1 MATYL
6 PGGTDTGFNPV
17 QYSPNLS
24 LLANS
29 IDRATARYETNFAK
43 VSKGY
48 NDILSASILND
59 GYSQKRDQYLSE
71 IKDKLKTISTT
82 DLSVQSNVNDAENLY
97 APFWE
102 DKTMLSHIA
111 DTKQR
116 QSQLQE
122 QNRIAKEH
130 PEYDNTTPMAV
141 MNYNMNRIKT
151 SKDPDIINNIPLTKA
166 IALKNNPK
174 EFQEWLKKN
183 DWKSTFETTQN
194 GRIYKQTNGSQTVS
208 TYNELFK
215 EYLGN
220 TAADQYNMY
229 GEYYKIQAIQ
239 GIKNKEKEAT
249 GIDIDDDEATKRIPT
264 YYVDEQIK
272 NIELQNKSF
281 ETDFAA
287 AKENAILYNTDPEKY
302 KGYIQKGQD
311 LQKQINANIKKKTLL
326 ETKGLGN
333 PEDKASY
340 DNLLNSISINPTGF
354 FAEVSLNKDADIASK
369 MAAGNQSLTI
379 NDDPRYTEQIRS
391 SQWAQEQLLREKEH
405 QLNVA
410 KYENPN
416 TKTSSST
423 GSSSSTSAT
432 TITNPDGTITTVQ
445 NAVPIVT
452 LGSDNNKIED
462 AVQSFE
468 SKVSNLNNTALA
480 ATLDVLK
487 SSKSNIFTDIIKPNE
502 VAIVTGDMQTKD
514 YTQSNKIL
522 ADVAARLRTKNVP
535 ESVIKNIKGPM
546 SLITTV
552 ADYYKSNIAKLQ
564 EQNDADILKGVFNK
578 DRQKIIDDNMSDYIA
593 LTKSRTMLDNA
604 YAYQKEFDEKV
615 NSKLSN
621 SKYADIRVKKK
632 DGTYGLVTAQNLIE
646 QYPAYETDQSGK
658 TKKVNLPY
666 NLMKEY
672 VNGTLP
678 LGSITKTVSSG
689 FSPTTG
695 IGTNSEVTEHW
706 TITDPTTNK
715 KYIVDNIVKNH
726 GSPKELK
733 KKLDV
738 GITKFK
744 QAIPEDI
751 QTSIRNSTGQMGRV
765 ITFQSDPSKENDYAD
780 QLTFEFFNDLNNNV
794 GQTGDKYNII
804 NAGDFKDDLNEKI
817 IPGIQS
823 NPKKGLVSIQYH
835 PIGAGD
841 PTKRSVT
848 FKYDREIL
856 KANTEDKD
864 LKKSLDEFN
873 GEIHF
878 EIKDDAS
885 LKGFPKAYDGSFYD
899 FLLGKTGK
907 VLSQENVDE
916 KYGLKYNL
924 FKNPDGTIS
933 YNAGIKVVTVNPE
946 TNTPSYSWVN
956 YNNVAEPFQDNG
968 YSTLP
973 PGFTVEDFISSLRTG
988 MIEQNKQNSLK
999 LAKTLD
1005 PVQQPNYST
1014 KQTLEALTKEFD
1026 KTFNHK

>member
-6 PGGTDTGFNPV
+6 QGVTDSGFNPV

-48 NDILSASILND
+48 NDILSAPILND

-130 PEYDNTTPMAV
+130 PDYDNSTALSV
-141 MNYNMNRIKT
+141 MNYNMNKIKT
-151 SKDPDIINNIPLTKA
+151 STDPNIINTIPLTKA
-166 IALKNNPK
+166 TALRNNPK

-183 DWKSTFETTQN
+183 EWKSTFETTQN
-194 GRIYKQTNGSQTVS
+194 GRIYKQTNGANTVS
-208 TYNELFK
+208 TYNELYRD
-215 EYLGN
+215 YLGN
-220 TAADQYNMY
+220 SAADQYNMY

-239 GIKNKEKEAT
+239 GIKNKEKETT
-249 GIDIDDDEATKRIPT
+249 GVEIDDDEAVKRIPI
-264 YYVDEQIK
+264 YYVDQQVK
-272 NIELQNKSF
+272 NIELQNKSL
-281 ETDFAA
+281 ETEFAA
-287 AKENAILYNTDPEKY
+287 ARENALTFNTDPEKY
-302 KGYIQKGQD
+302 KTYIEKGKDIQKQLAD
-311 LQKQINANIKKKTLL
+311 NTKKKTLL

-333 PEDKASY
+333 PEDKKSY

-354 FAEVSLNKDADIASK
+354 FAEMTLNKDAEIASK

-379 NDDPRYTEQIRS
+379 NDDPRYTEQIKS
-391 SQWAQEQLLREKEH
+391 SQWAQEQALRERQY
-405 QLNVA
+405 QLDVA
-410 KYENPN
+410 KYEHPN

-423 GSSSSTSAT
+423 RSTSAT
-432 TITNPDGTITTVQ
+432 TITNPDGTVTTVQ
-445 NAVPIVT
+445 NTVPLVT
-452 LGSDNNKIED
+452 IGSDNNKIED

-480 ATLDVLK
+480 ATLDILK
-487 SSKSNIFTDIIKPNE
+487 SSKSTIFTDILKPNE
-502 VAIVTGDMQTKD
+502 VAIVSGDMQTKD
-514 YTQSNKIL
+514 YTQTNKIL
-522 ADVAARLRTKNVP
+522 VDVVARLKSKNVP
-535 ESVIKNIKGPM
+535 ESVTKNIKDPM

-552 ADYYKSNIAKLQ
+552 TDYYKSNIAKLQ

-578 DRQKIIDDNMSDYIA
+578 DRQKIIDDNMADYIA

-621 SKYADIRVKKK
+621 SKYADIRIKKK
-632 DGTYGLVTAQNLIE
+632 DGTYGLVTAQNLVE
-646 QYPAYETDQSGK
+646 QYDGYEIDENGN
-658 TKKVNLPY
+658 TKKVKLPY
-666 NLMKEY
+666 ELMKQY
-672 VNGTLP
+672 VNGTLKENP
-678 LGSITKTVSSG
+678 EDLYHYNPYDTKGSGRTK
-689 FSPTTG
+689 
-695 IGTNSEVTEHW
+695 IGTKY
-706 TITDPTTNK
+706 TITDPKTNK
-715 KYIVDNIVKNH
+715 EYIITDVVKDFGTSKN
-726 GSPKELK
+726 LK

-738 GITKFK
+738 GIAKFK

-751 QTSIRNSTGQMGRV
+751 QQSIRNSTGQMGRV

-780 QLTFEFFNDLNNNV
+780 QLTFEFFNDLTNNV
-794 GQTGDKYNII
+794 GRTGDEYNII
-804 NAGDFKDDLNEKI
+804 NAGDFKDDLTKKI

-864 LKKSLDEFN
+864 LKKSLDKFN
-873 GEIHF
+873 GEINF

-899 FLLGKTGK
+899 FLLSKTGK

-916 KYGLKYNL
+916 NYGLKYNL
-924 FKNPDGTIS
+924 FKNPDGSIS
-933 YNAGIKVVTVNPE
+933 YNAGIKIVTVDPK

-988 MIEQNKQNSLK
+988 MIEQNKQNSLRLEK
-999 LAKTLD
+999 ALD
-1005 PVQQPNYST
+1005 PVQQPDYGT
-1014 KQTLEALTKEFD
+1014 KQTLETLHKEFET
-1026 KTFNHK
+1026 TFNHK

>member
-48 NDILSASILND
+48 SDILSAPILNN

-130 PEYDNTTPMAV
+130 PDYDNSTPMAV
-141 MNYNMNRIKT
+141 MNYNMNKIKT
-151 SKDPDIINNIPLTKA
+151 STDPNIINTVPLTKA
-166 IALKNNPK
+166 IALRNNPK
-174 EFQEWLKKN
+174 EFQDWLKKN

-194 GRIYKQTNGSQTVS
+194 GRIYKQTNGANTVS
-208 TYNELFK
+208 TYNELYRD
-215 EYLGN
+215 YLGN
-220 TAADQYNMY
+220 SAADQYNMY

-239 GIKNKEKEAT
+239 GIKNKEKETT
-249 GIDIDDDEATKRIPT
+249 GVEIDDDEAVKRIPT
-264 YYVDEQIK
+264 YYVDQQVK
-272 NIELQNKSF
+272 NIELKNKSL
-281 ETDFAA
+281 ETEFAA
-287 AKENAILYNTDPEKY
+287 ARENALTFNTDPEKY
-302 KGYIQKGQD
+302 KNYIDKGKDIQKQLAD
-311 LQKQINANIKKKTLL
+311 NIKKKTLL

-333 PEDKASY
+333 PEDKKSY
-340 DNLLNSISINPTGF
+340 DDLLNSISINPTGF
-354 FAEVSLNKDADIASK
+354 FAEMTLNKDAEIASK

-379 NDDPRYTEQIRS
+379 NDDPRYTEQIKS
-391 SQWAQEQLLREKEH
+391 LQWAQEQALREKQY
-405 QLNVA
+405 QLDVA

-423 GSSSSTSAT
+423 GSTSAT
-432 TITNPDGTITTVQ
+432 TITNPDGTVTTVQ
-445 NAVPIVT
+445 NTVPLVT
-452 LGSDNNKIED
+452 IGSDNNKIED

-480 ATLDVLK
+480 ATLDILK
-487 SSKSNIFTDIIKPNE
+487 SSKSNIFTDILKPNE
-502 VAIVTGDMQTKD
+502 VAIVSGDMQTKD
-514 YTQSNKIL
+514 YTQTNKIL
-522 ADVAARLRTKNVP
+522 VDVVARLKSKNVP
-535 ESVIKNIKGPM
+535 ESVTKNIKGPM

-552 ADYYKSNIAKLQ
+552 TDYYKSNIAKLQ

-578 DRQKIIDDNMSDYIA
+578 DRQKIIDDNMADYIA
-593 LTKSRTMLDNA
+593 LTKSRTMLDNS

-621 SKYADIRVKKK
+621 SKYADIRIKKK
-632 DGTYGLVTAQNLIE
+632 NGTYGLVTAKNLVE
-646 QYPAYETDQSGK
+646 QYPAYEIDEFGK
-658 TKKVNLPY
+658 TKKVNVPY
-666 NLMKEY
+666 GLMQQY
-672 VNGTLP
+672 VNGKLTESNEVPVGPYAAAGREAFKLQYGYYSYLAKDP
-678 LGSITKTVSSG
+678 ITGKN
-689 FSPTTG
+689 FE
-695 IGTNSEVTEHW
+695 IGHIV
-706 TITDPTTNK
+706 NK
-715 KYIVDNIVKNH
+715 Y

-738 GITKFK
+738 GIAKFK

-751 QTSIRNSTGQMGRV
+751 QQSIRNSTGQMGRV

-780 QLTFEFFNDLNNNV
+780 QLTFEFFNDLTNNV
-794 GQTGDKYNII
+794 GKTGDKYNII

-848 FKYDREIL
+848 FKYDREVL

-864 LKKSLDEFN
+864 LKKSLDDFN
-873 GEIHF
+873 GEINF

-899 FLLGKTGK
+899 FLLSNTGK

-916 KYGLKYNL
+916 NYGLKYNL
-924 FKNPDGTIS
+924 FKNPDGSIS
-933 YNAGIKVVTVNPE
+933 YNAGIKVVTVDPK

-988 MIEQNKQNSLK
+988 MIEQNKQNSLRLEK
-999 LAKTLD
+999 ALD
-1005 PVQQPNYST
+1005 PVQQPNYGT
-1014 KQTLEALTKEFD
+1014 KQTLETLHKEFET
-1026 KTFNHK
+1026 TFNHK

>member
-6 PGGTDTGFNPV
+6 QGVTDTGFNPV

-24 LLANS
+24 VLSNAL
-29 IDRATARYETNFAK
+29 DKATARYETNFAK

-48 NDILSASILND
+48 NDILSAPILND

-97 APFWE
+97 SPFWE

-194 GRIYKQTNGSQTVS
+194 GRIYKQTNGANTVS

-264 YYVDEQIK
+264 YYVDEQLK

-287 AKENAILYNTDPEKY
+287 AKENAILNNTDPEKY
-302 KGYIQKGQD
+302 KTYIQKGQD

-340 DNLLNSISINPTGF
+340 DNLLNSISINPAGF

-379 NDDPRYTEQIRS
+379 NDDPRYTEQIKS

-423 GSSSSTSAT
+423 GSSSTSAT

-462 AVQSFE
+462 VVQSFE

-502 VAIVTGDMQTKD
+502 VAIVTGDIQNKN

-604 YAYQKEFDEKV
+604 YAYKKEFDEKV

-621 SKYADIRVKKK
+621 PMYADIRIKKK
-632 DGTYGLVTAQNLIE
+632 DGTYGLVTAQNLVE
-646 QYPAYETDQSGK
+646 QYPAYEIDQFGK
-658 TKKVNLPY
+658 TKKVNVPY
-666 NLMKEY
+666 GLMQQY
-672 VNGTLP
+672 VNGKLTESNDVPVGPYAAADREAFKLQHGYYSYLAKDP
-678 LGSITKTVSSG
+678 ITGKN
-689 FSPTTG
+689 FE
-695 IGTNSEVTEHW
+695 IG
-706 TITDPTTNK
+706 
-715 KYIVDNIVKNH
+715 NIVNKY

-751 QTSIRNSTGQMGRV
+751 QQSIRNSTGQMGRV

-848 FKYDREIL
+848 FKYDTQIL

-1014 KQTLEALTKEFD
+1014 KQTLEALTKEFE